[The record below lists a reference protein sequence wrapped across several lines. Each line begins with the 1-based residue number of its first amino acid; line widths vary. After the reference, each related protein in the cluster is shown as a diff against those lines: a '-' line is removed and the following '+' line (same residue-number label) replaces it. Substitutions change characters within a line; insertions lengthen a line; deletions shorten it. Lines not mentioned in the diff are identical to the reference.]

1 MMIQSTDT
9 IKITEY
15 TEGLAAGIAKMWNL
29 SRDSWGGDT
38 SVMTEEQVRTKEANN
53 GNIALYLAMDGEEV
67 VGYCGLSEYKEDTGS
82 LYIPLL
88 NVRPDYH
95 GRKIGKLLVLKALQK
110 TVELGWPRLDL
121 YTWPGNVKAVPL
133 YKKCGFFWEDR
144 DDTTHLMNFIPTV
157 QQTPLLKS
165 LLKDF
170 DWYKDNVR
178 EIEVKPDGVKEN
190 GFTFYE
196 YEWKN
201 EQTSARVR
209 FEKTGRGISLIETE
223 NYFLELSMIS
233 HETIEYE
240 TGNFELKFVN
250 KTGKPVS
257 FRAKGDN
264 QGRIEATF
272 DYEMLVENEA
282 AIAEQLIVHGGEEP
296 SVWKTHPSLAVKVW
310 IDGEECEL
318 CLGLLPKQPAKITG
332 GAKGNLRFL
341 NQEAELELEVE
352 NSLKEDAVF
361 HLSFQED
368 EHVSLNQSDY
378 DIKLHKNERKL
389 IKVPF
394 IVKKYGFYQP
404 EIKILA
410 RKNDGNELTFKSKA
424 VGVPLKNFGQK
435 FGGESKEYWSIC
447 NGICQA
453 NIRKLDY
460 KITAGRNGNVN
471 QHFAFF
477 VPKLGR
483 PYSTEF
489 SKAKPESVEWFT
501 DDSAITFKLVFRSK
515 DFPGILVSMYTSLYG
530 EGIVKTWAELNNE
543 GETLFD
549 NLSFNQPLYHEKH
562 HTYFPLENEV
572 VEFSS
577 VKNLEFGEIS
587 ASSLTENWYFS
598 KHEGEPIGF
607 CWPKKAKANP
617 DGWQF
622 YYENEVGCLK
632 PGERVKLEPAYL
644 SVGAFQSWEEL
655 QAFANMAT
663 QKENKIV
670 QNEKAF
676 IVNGGNP
683 VAAGLEKVQVTLKT
697 HRSSYLDGTI
707 GLFLNDD
714 KKQSAILEQKE
725 EMKEYSANLPIAGAI
740 PLSIVKADIKMDSER
755 KQLSDLLLVP
765 SGDVRT
771 FTEKQGGKTVYMM
784 DNGVIRLKAAPSF
797 YPGLFS
803 LAYQEREWLDTS
815 FPEKA
820 AKGWWNPWAGGMK
833 TVPSKMS
840 VFSLLKE
847 ETSAE
852 FTSLKDS
859 HGNEWAAL
867 ALQTKVTHHSL
878 WKGLDYTQ
886 YFALLPGVPVI
897 AHWVKV
903 ADSGGNTFIN
913 EKWITDLFLSGV
925 SLTDLTLTVL
935 DKGTESNY
943 QAGIE
948 EQSFTMEDGAYISN
962 CHGHGKMYVA
972 GSKDREFLGA
982 YMNKEAFQIIS
993 ERKAALLAKPGYI
1006 LFDERSIRITSL
1018 KSLHN
1023 LEFH

>member
-1 MMIQSTDT
+1 MFQRTDT

-15 TEGLAAGIAKMWNL
+15 DVGHAGGIAKMWNL

-38 SVMTEEQVRTKEANN
+38 SVMTEEQVKTKEANN

-110 TVELGWPRLDL
+110 TIELGWPRLDL

-144 DDTTHLMNFIPTV
+144 DDTTHLMNFIPAV
-157 QQTPLLKS
+157 HQTPLLKT
-165 LLKDF
+165 LLKDL
-170 DWYKDNVR
+170 DWYKDSVKN
-178 EIEVKPDGVKEN
+178 IEVKPDGIKVD

-209 FEKTGRGISLIETE
+209 FEKTGRGISLIETDK
-223 NYFLELSMIS
+223 YFLELTMNS
-233 HETIEYE
+233 HVTIENE
-240 TGNFELKFVN
+240 TQSFQLKFVN
-250 KTGKPVS
+250 KTGRPVS
-257 FRAKGDN
+257 FRAAGDN
-264 QGRIEATF
+264 LGRIESAF
-272 DYEMLVENEA
+272 SYENLVENEA
-282 AIAEQLIVHGGEEP
+282 AINGQLIVHEGEEP

-310 IDGEECEL
+310 VDGEECEL
-318 CLGLLPKQPAKITG
+318 RLGLLPKPPAKITG

-361 HLSFQED
+361 CLSVQED
-368 EHVSLNQSDY
+368 EHVSLNQCDY
-378 DIKLHKNERKL
+378 SIKLLKNERKL

-404 EIKILA
+404 EINITAK
-410 RKNDGNELTFKSKA
+410 KNDGNELTFKSKA
-424 VGVPLKNFGQK
+424 VGVPLKSFGQK
-435 FGGESKEYWSIC
+435 FGGESKDYWHIC
-447 NGICQA
+447 NGLCQV

-460 KITAGRNGNVN
+460 KITAGRNENVN

-477 VPKLGR
+477 IPKLGK
-483 PYSTEF
+483 PYTTEF
-489 SKAKPESVEWFT
+489 SKAKPESAAWFT
-501 DDSAITFKLVFRSK
+501 DETAITFKLVFRSK

-530 EGIVKTWAELNNE
+530 EGIVKTWAELKNE
-543 GETLFD
+543 GETLSGK
-549 NLSFNQPLYHEKH
+549 LSFNQPLYHEKH
-562 HTYFPLENEV
+562 HTYFPLDNEV

-577 VKNLEFGEIS
+577 VKDLEFGELS
-587 ASSLTENWYFS
+587 GSNLTENWYFS
-598 KHEGEPIGF
+598 THESEPIGF
-607 CWPKKAKANP
+607 CWPKIAKAHP

-622 YYENEVGCLK
+622 YYEYDVGCLT

-644 SVGAFQSWEEL
+644 SIGAFQTWEEL
-655 QAFANMAT
+655 QTFATLAA
-663 QKENKIV
+663 QKENKGV

-676 IVNGGNP
+676 IVNEGNP
-683 VAAGLEKVQVTLKT
+683 VAADLENVPVTLKT
-697 HRSSYLDGTI
+697 HRSSYLNGSI
-707 GLFLNDD
+707 ELFLNNE
-714 KKQSAILEQKE
+714 KKQSAIVKQKE
-725 EMKEYSANLPIAGAI
+725 EMKDYSAKLPIGGAA
-740 PLSIVKADIKMDSER
+740 PLSIVKANINMDSER
-755 KQLSDLLLVP
+755 KQLCDLLLVP

-771 FTEKQGGKTVYMM
+771 LSEKQDDNTVYMM
-784 DNGVIRLKAAPSF
+784 DNGVIRLKAAPGF

-803 LAYQEREWLDTS
+803 LAYQEQEWLDTS
-815 FPEKA
+815 FPEKV

-833 TVPSKMS
+833 TVPSQMS

-847 ETSAE
+847 DNAAK
-852 FTSLKDS
+852 FTNIKDS

-867 ALQTKVTHHSL
+867 ALQTKVTQHSL
-878 WKGLDYTQ
+878 WKGLNYTQ
-886 YFALLPGVPVI
+886 YFALLPGVPVM

-903 ADSGGNTFIN
+903 ADPGGKTFLN
-913 EKWITDLFLSGV
+913 EKWITDLFLSGD
-925 SLTDLTLTVL
+925 SLTDLTLSML

-948 EQSFTMEDGAYISN
+948 EQSFTMENGAYISY
-962 CHGHGKMYVA
+962 CHEPAKMYVA
-972 GSKDREFLGA
+972 GSNDCEYLGA

-993 ERKAALLAKPGYI
+993 ERKAVPMAKPGYI
-1006 LFDERSIRITSL
+1006 IFNERGISRAMF